1 MTTFDDSSVVSRHA
15 PKWDLGEKPSYL
27 EARSLKRELLQ
38 EQQARWD
45 NDDPIEPEDLLA
57 RWPTNPVDD
66 PHSVAVLYEDMLR
79 HQQKGDEQSIDDYS
93 ARFPDQREALT
104 VIANQQAAYRS
115 VSGASQKQNA
125 LLGLPTVGDEVFGFH
140 LKGELGKG
148 AFARVF
154 LAEQESLADR
164 PVVVKLSAI
173 EGDEPQTLAQLQH
186 TNIVPIYSVH
196 EDTQAGVRAVC
207 MPFFAGA
214 SLSQVLH
221 LLWET
226 VTLPTTGQ
234 QLVEA
239 LDYAQAPAIATSRMV
254 AATRNASIPD
264 ILDGVPGRKEQRR
277 GGPET
282 QPTHRSSVASDGKT
296 PRAKLSRMTYV
307 RACVWIIARLADGL
321 EHAHSR
327 CVLHRDVKPGNVLFC
342 GDGQP
347 LLLDFNLSLDQFGD
361 VAEATLGGTVSY
373 MAPEHLRA
381 LVGRSPDL
389 ARKVDARSDV
399 YSLGMVLHEMLLGR
413 SPFDQS
419 ASYSA
424 VPLQI
429 EAMALE
435 RSQEAPS
442 LKAQRGDIPWSL
454 ESIVQKCL
462 APDQPQRYQRAEHL
476 AEDLQR
482 FLDDRPLK
490 YAPELSWVEPAQ
502 KWMRRNP
509 RVTYF
514 GGILSVAMFL
524 MFGISSALMTAREH
538 LASTQAQLS
547 TVQERDRQQAFE
559 DGTLKALCFVNT
571 VVPMQDHV
579 ADGLLKCEETLNL
592 YGLLDGDAWAEPS
605 DWSLL
610 ASADRQRLAENARE
624 LLLLLAAARVQAA
637 PNDEP
642 TLRAAVALLDRAASI
657 PDLEPSK
664 ALWLDQAR
672 YWKQLGDNDRAT
684 TVAGLAESEP
694 ARTARDHYLA
704 ATAYARSG
712 GRAGFEQAIAS
723 LDESLRLE
731 PKHYWS
737 WVQRGFCHYELGDR
751 LMAVA
756 DFGHSSGLWPEFAW
770 GYFNRARV
778 LDESGKK
785 ADAIRDYTSAL
796 ERDPKFVAAAV
807 NRGLA
812 NLELGRH
819 AAALADFD
827 HALSLG
833 KSDDTLQASRAIAL
847 EGLGRHDDA
856 DAAFRPIL
864 EKVDQ
869 LPATTRQRVL
879 WAYGFAVSKRL
890 PDAALNAFESVVKG
904 DPQNVQA
911 LYGLAMLAMQDDDS
925 ARALECFDQALQANP
940 EFIEAR
946 RYRAILHAR
955 MKRLDRAGEDINRC
969 LEREPNVGATL
980 YVAACVAAL
989 AAEQI
994 DEPQLKNQ
1002 ALDLLQR
1009 AIAQGVDREKA
1020 RTDPDLAAIR
1030 KHSRFEEAV
1039 GGRVISH

>member
-1 MTTFDDSSVVSRHA
+1 MTTFDESSVVSVQA
-15 PKWDLGEKPSYL
+15 PRRDFGQKPSYL
-27 EARSLKRELLQ
+27 EARTLKRELLQ

-45 NDDPIEPEDLLA
+45 NDDPIPPEDLLA
-57 RWPTNPVDD
+57 RWPTDPVDD
-66 PHSVAVLYEDMLR
+66 PHSIAVLYEDLLR
-79 HQQKGDEQSIDDYS
+79 HQQNDGELSIDDYA
-93 ARFPDQREALT
+93 ARFPAQREALAA
-104 VIANQQAAYRS
+104 VVNQQAAFQVTVGMSPR
-115 VSGASQKQNA
+115 QNA
-125 LLGLPTVGDEVFGFH
+125 RLGLPSVGDEVFGFH
-140 LKGELGKG
+140 LRGELGQG
-148 AFARVF
+148 AFACVF

-173 EGDEPQTLAQLQH
+173 EGTEPQTLAQLQH

-196 EDTQAGVRAVC
+196 EDPQAGIRAVC

-214 SLSQVLH
+214 SLAQVLRE
-221 LLWET
+221 LWQT

-234 QLVEA
+234 QLVNA
-239 LDYAQAPAIATSRMV
+239 LEIAQAPALATSRIV
-254 AATRNASIPD
+254 AAARNARVPD
-264 ILDGVPGRKEQRR
+264 ILDGVPGRKEFCQ

-282 QPTHRSSVASDGKT
+282 GPTRPSNVASDGET
-296 PRAKLSRMTYV
+296 PRAKLCRMSYV
-307 RACVWIIARLADGL
+307 RACVWIIARLAEGL

-327 CVLHRDVKPGNVLFC
+327 CVLHRDVKPGNILFC

-347 LLLDFNLSLDQFGD
+347 LLLDFNLSLDQVGD
-361 VAEATLGGTVSY
+361 IAEATLGGTVSY
-373 MAPEHLRA
+373 MAPEHLQA
-381 LVGRSPDL
+381 LISRTPSL
-389 ARKVDARSDV
+389 AKKVDARSDI
-399 YSLGMVLHEMLLGR
+399 YSLGMVLHEMLLGH

-435 RSQEAPS
+435 RSHAAPS
-442 LKAQRGDIPWSL
+442 LKAQRDDIPWSL
-454 ESIVQKCL
+454 ESIVHKSL
-462 APDQPQRYQRAEHL
+462 APDQTQRYQRAEHL

-490 YAPELSWVEPAQ
+490 YAPEMSWVEQVQ
-502 KWMRRNP
+502 KWSRRNP
-509 RVTYF
+509 RVAQVAAV
-514 GGILSVAMFL
+514 LSVSMLAL
-524 MFGISSALMTAREH
+524 LGIGTALVTASER
-538 LASTQAQLS
+538 LASTKAQLA
-547 TVQERDRQQAFE
+547 TVNEQDRQQAFE
-559 DGTLKALCFVNT
+559 EGTLKALCFVNT

-592 YGLLDGDAWAEPS
+592 YGLLDGDSWIEPT
-605 DWSLL
+605 DWSSL
-610 ASADRQRLAENARE
+610 APADRQRLAEDGRE
-624 LLLLLAAARVQAA
+624 LLMLLAAARVQAS

-642 TLRAAVALLDRAASI
+642 TLRSAVALLDRAASI
-657 PDLEPSK
+657 PNLSPSK
-664 ALWLDQAR
+664 ALSLDQAR
-672 YWKQLGDNDRAT
+672 YWKQIGDEDRAAAAT
-684 TVAGLAESEP
+684 RRADAQP
-694 ARTARDHYLA
+694 AQTARDHYLA
-704 ATAYARSG
+704 ATAYARAG

-731 PKHYWS
+731 PRHYWS

-785 ADAIRDYTSAL
+785 AEAVRDYSAAL
-796 ERDPKFVAAAV
+796 ARDPKFVAAAV

-812 NLELGRH
+812 QLELGRH
-819 AAALADFD
+819 EAALKDFD
-827 HALSLG
+827 LAFSLG
-833 KSDDTLQASRAIAL
+833 RSDDTLLASRGMAL
-847 EGLGRHDDA
+847 EGLGRHEAA

-864 EKVDQ
+864 EKVET

-879 WAYGFAVSKRL
+879 WAYGFAVSQRL
-890 PDAALNAFESVVKG
+890 PGAAKNAFESVVKG
-904 DPQNVQA
+904 DPQNLQA
-911 LYGLAMLAMQDDDS
+911 LYGLAMLAMQEDDS
-925 ARALECFDQALQANP
+925 DRALECFNSALQTNP

-1009 AIAQGVDREKA
+1009 AIAQGVDPQKA
-1020 RTDPDLAAIR
+1020 TTDPDLAAIR
-1030 KHSRFEEAV
+1030 KHARFEGVLKA
-1039 GGRVISH
+1039 GGR